1 MVSNLTLN
9 SNTIQ
14 KWERDS
20 NLIIQKKSLNFGVIF
35 NESFYDM
42 LISS

>member
-20 NLIIQKKSLNFGVIF
+20 NLIIQKSLNFGVMF

>member
-9 SNTIQ
+9 PNTIQ

-20 NLIIQKKSLNFGVIF
+20 NLIIQKSLNFGVVF
-35 NESFYDM
+35 NETFYDI